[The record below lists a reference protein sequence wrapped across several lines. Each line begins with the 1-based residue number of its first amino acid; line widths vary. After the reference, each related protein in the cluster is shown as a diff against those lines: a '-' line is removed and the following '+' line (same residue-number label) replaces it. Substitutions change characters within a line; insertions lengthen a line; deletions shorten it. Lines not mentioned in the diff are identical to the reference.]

1 MPDLGTVL
9 ANDEVSEGLSIRGG
23 HVVYQKKMKQWCLR
37 ISAYADRLLSGL
49 NTIDWPSSLK
59 EQQRN
64 WIGKSHG
71 FTINF
76 RCLNSKIEIPVFT
89 TRADTIF
96 GVTFLVLS
104 PDHNIIEEIVIKFF
118 NNVKEYIELSRK
130 KSEREKIANINDV
143 SGVFTGAF
151 AINPITS
158 EKIPIWI
165 SDYVLSG
172 YGSGAIMAVPG
183 MMREILDLQLNL
195 S

>member
-1 MPDLGTVL
+1 M
-9 ANDEVSEGLSIRGG
+9 
-23 HVVYQKKMKQWCLR
+23 
-37 ISAYADRLLSGL
+37 SGL

-104 PDHNIIEEIVIKFF
+104 PDHNIIEEIVESKFF

-151 AINPITS
+151 AINPFLVKKFQFGYQITFCRDM
-158 EKIPIWI
+158 EAEQLW
-165 SDYVLSG
+165 LSL
-172 YGSGAIMAVPG
+172 S